1 MAPPRDDPDGSLE
14 QLGATVRRLR
24 RERGLSQVALADL
37 ARISQS
43 QVSTLET
50 GEHEP
55 GVLTVVRVARA
66 LHVEPEDLLRR
77 IR

>member
-1 MAPPRDDPDGSLE
+1 MAARDDPEGGLE
-14 QLGATVRRLR
+14 KLGGNVRRLR
-24 RERGLSQVALADL
+24 LERGLSQEALADL

-43 QVSTLET
+43 QVSTLEI

-55 GVLTVVRVARA
+55 GVLAVLRIARA
-66 LHVEPEDLLRR
+66 LHVEPQELLRG